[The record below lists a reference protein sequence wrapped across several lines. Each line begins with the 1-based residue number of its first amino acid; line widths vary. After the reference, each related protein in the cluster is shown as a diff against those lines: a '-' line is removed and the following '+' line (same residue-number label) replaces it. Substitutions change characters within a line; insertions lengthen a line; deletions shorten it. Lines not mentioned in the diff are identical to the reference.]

1 MTNHLLQVLDEAD
14 RLLTAT
20 FGPELSY
27 LFSILPPARSRQT
40 LLFTATLTEEI
51 EALAN
56 KEPKEGEKK
65 PILCQI
71 EQSTS
76 TPATL
81 DQRYLFVPS
90 HVKEPYLFHLLT
102 NPPIETKRQTGH
114 EEDDEEID
122 SEGENDIMDK
132 VPLTIIFVAK
142 SQTAALL
149 SQMLLELG
157 IDNVTLHSNLT
168 QPQRMNSL
176 STFRSQ
182 SVPVLI
188 TTDLGS
194 RGLDVPDVEM
204 VVNWELP
211 RDWRDYIHR
220 VGRTARNGKKGLAV
234 NFVSERDIE
243 LFKGIEDVI
252 QVKMQEVKMH
262 EETVLEAL
270 NEVMTAKRMATMHLH
285 DTHFGQR
292 KQRNE
297 AKAALRMGQQK
308 QHKSKSSDKKNGK
321 SFRKM

>member
-1 MTNHLLQVLDEAD
+1 MLQVLDEAD

-27 LFSILPPARSRQT
+27 LFSVLPPARSRQT

-51 EALAN
+51 EALAT

-81 DQRYLFVPS
+81 DQRYLFIPS

-102 NPPIETKRQTGH
+102 NPPIETRRRVDHNDDDGD
-114 EEDDEEID
+114 EESEDEDDL
-122 SEGENDIMDK
+122 MQR
-132 VPLTIIFVAK
+132 VPLTIIFVAR

-149 SQMLLELG
+149 SHMLLELG
-157 IDNVTLHSNLT
+157 IDNVALHSNLT
-168 QPQRMNSL
+168 QPQRMDSL

-182 SVPVLI
+182 SIPILI

-204 VVNWELP
+204 VVNWDLP

-220 VGRTARNGKKGLAV
+220 VGRTARNGKSGLAI

-243 LFKGIEDVI
+243 LFKGIEDII
-252 QVKMQEVKMH
+252 QVKMEEVKLH
-262 EETVLEAL
+262 EDTVLEAL
-270 NEVMTAKRMATMHLH
+270 NQVMTAKRLASMHLH

-297 AKAALRMGQQK
+297 AKAAMQTGQTQK
-308 QHKSKSSDKKNGK
+308 SEGSAKVKR
-321 SFRKM
+321 RKIAKRA

>member
-1 MTNHLLQVLDEAD
+1 VLDEAD

-27 LFSILPPARSRQT
+27 LFGVLPPARSRQT

-51 EALAN
+51 EALAK
-56 KEPKEGEKK
+56 KEPGKGEKK
-65 PILCQI
+65 PVLCQI

-81 DQRYLFVPS
+81 DQRYLFIPS
-90 HVKEPYLFHLLT
+90 HVKEPYLYHLLT
-102 NPPIETKRQTGH
+102 HPPIETARQQYRD
-114 EEDDEEID
+114 EEDDDEELD
-122 SEGENDIMDK
+122 EEEELMAA
-132 VPLTIIFVAK
+132 VPLTIIFVAR

-149 SQMLLELG
+149 SQMLSELG
-157 IDNVTLHSNLT
+157 IENVSLHSNLT
-168 QPQRMNSL
+168 QPQRMESL

-182 SVPVLI
+182 AVPILI

-194 RGLDVPDVEM
+194 RGLDVPNVEM
-204 VVNWELP
+204 VVNWDLP

-234 NFVSERDIE
+234 NFVCERDVD
-243 LFKGIEDVI
+243 LFKSIEDVI
-252 QVKMQEVKMH
+252 DVKMEEITLR
-262 EETVLEAL
+262 EETVLEKL
-270 NEVMTAKRMATMHLH
+270 NAVMTAKRLATMHLR

-297 AKAALRMGQQK
+297 AKAVMKQRNQLR
-308 QHKSKSSDKKNGK
+308 SKVSTKKK
-321 SFRKM
+321 ARE